1 LRGISEE
8 NRKKGGEMRPVI
20 LLLIGLFLAGCAEA
34 VGENMTDP
42 VKLESGTFTA
52 YNALPEQTD
61 DTPEITASG
70 KRVKEGIVA
79 NNCLPFGTKIAVED
93 QIFEVQDRMNKRY
106 GCNNFDIFMWDYQA
120 AIEFGVQE
128 LNYEVI

>member
-1 LRGISEE
+1 MCAKTEKR
-8 NRKKGGEMRPVI
+8 RGGEMRPVI
-20 LLLIGLFLAGCAEA
+20 LLLIGLFLSGCAEA
-34 VGENMTDP
+34 VGENTTVP
-42 VKLESGTFTA
+42 VKLESGIFTA

-79 NNCLPFGTKIAVED
+79 NNCLPFGTKIAVND

-106 GCNNFDIFMWDYQA
+106 GCDNFDIFMWDYQA
-120 AIEFGVQE
+120 AEEFGVKE

>member
-1 LRGISEE
+1 METKRRE
-8 NRKKGGEMRPVI
+8 GEMRPVI
-20 LLLIGLFLAGCAEA
+20 LLLVGLFLSGCAEA
-34 VGENMTDP
+34 VGENMTVP
-42 VKLESGTFTA
+42 VKLESGIFTA

-70 KRVKEGIVA
+70 KQVKEGIVA
-79 NNCLPFGTKIAVED
+79 NNCLPFGTKISVDD

-120 AIEFGVQE
+120 AREFGVKE
-128 LNYEVI
+128 LDYEVI